1 MGSSTW
7 GVFLSPHSGQQSN
20 KMASI
25 SDQSLQMGSALKV
38 DEGRMAREFFT
49 PEPISMTGNYYP
61 RYRVEGVSSTGSGHV
76 TYLSRPTYCYKI
88 PSKYGSLSTSLLGSY
103 RKQ

>member
-7 GVFLSPHSGQQSN
+7 GLFYKPPSGQHTT

-25 SDQSLQMGSALKV
+25 SDQSLQMFSALKV
-38 DEGRMAREFFT
+38 DQGRMAREFFT

-76 TYLSRPTYCYKI
+76 TYLSRPTYCYKV
-88 PSKYGSLSTSLLGSY
+88 PSKYGFSKYITV
-103 RKQ
+103 RKL